1 MPLTIPVL
9 DSFKWPWHPLTLHLG
24 YLLSGLLIAAHYL
37 PQLRLAWRCPGA
49 TREAQS
55 LSTWLVW
62 TLCRSVA
69 FIYGIFVLHDLVF
82 LVVVGA
88 DMLGRLAM
96 VALILRAR
104 TIKTKPRLI
113 DPRVPI
119 VPTTPNGEI
128 T

>member
-1 MPLTIPVL
+1 MPLTIPIL
-9 DSFKWPWHPLTLHLG
+9 DGFTWPWPPVTLHLG

-37 PQLRLAWRCPGA
+37 PQLRRAWRCPGA

-55 LSTWLVW
+55 LSTWIVW

-69 FIYGIFVLHDLVF
+69 FIYGIYVLHDLVF

-96 VALILRAR
+96 VALIVRAR
-104 TIKTKPRLI
+104 TIKTKTNLI
-113 DPRVPI
+113 EPGVPI
-119 VPTTPNGEI
+119 VSTSPNGYI